1 MNALEMALKM
11 ETDAV
16 QFYTEASQKAKF
28 SVGKKMFL
36 AVAADEERHHDMIA
50 QIIKGL
56 HVTPKDVSPLKNV
69 KSIFETMKNEMT
81 KKIEA
86 STDEVEA
93 FKIAM
98 RMEKEG
104 IEYYEKAMTKSMK
117 PKEKEFLALLI
128 NEEKQHYAIFS
139 DTYEYLAKT
148 GRWFL
153 WEESPIRSMVEGG

>member
-1 MNALEMALKM
+1 MDALEMALKM

-16 QFYTEASQKAKF
+16 QFYTDAAQKTK
-28 SVGKKMFL
+28 SPVGKKMLL
-36 AVAADEERHHDMIA
+36 AIAEDEKRHYEMIS

-56 HVTPKDVSPLKNV
+56 QVTAKDVSPLKNV
-69 KSIFETMKNEMT
+69 KSIFETMKSEMT

-86 STDEVEA
+86 SSDEMEA

-98 RMEKEG
+98 KMEQEG
-104 IEYYEKAMTKSMK
+104 ADYYKKTLAKSTKDKEKALLTQLI
-117 PKEKEFLALLI
+117 KEEQ
-128 NEEKQHYAIFS
+128 QHYAIFS

>member
-1 MNALEMALKM
+1 MNSLEMALKM

-16 QFYTEASQKAKF
+16 QFYTDAAQKTKYP
-28 SVGKKMFL
+28 VGKKML
-36 AVAADEERHHDMIA
+36 LTIAEDERRHYDMIA

-69 KSIFETMKNEMT
+69 KSIFETMKTEMT

-86 STDEVEA
+86 SADEVEA

-98 RMEKEG
+98 QMEKEG
-104 IEYYEKAMTKSMK
+104 VEYYEKAMAKSTK
-117 PKEKEFLALLI
+117 PKEKEFLAHLI

-153 WEESPIRSMVEGG
+153 WEESPFRSMVEGG

>member
-1 MNALEMALKM
+1 MDALEMALKM

-16 QFYTEASQKAKF
+16 AFYTEAAQKTKYP
-28 SVGKKMFL
+28 VGKKMLL
-36 AVAADEERHHDMIA
+36 AVAEDERRHHDMIS

-56 HVTPKDVSPLKNV
+56 HVTAKDVSPLKNV
-69 KSIFETMKNEMT
+69 KSIFETMTNEMM
-81 KKIEA
+81 KKLDA
-86 STDEVEA
+86 SSDEVEA

-98 RMEKEG
+98 KMEQEG
-104 IEYYEKAMTKSMK
+104 IDFYKKALAKST
-117 PKEKEFLALLI
+117 KEKEKKFLAQLI

>member
-1 MNALEMALKM
+1 MDALEMALKM

-16 QFYTEASQKAKF
+16 NFYTEAAQKAKF

-36 AVAADEERHHDMIA
+36 AVAEDEERHHDMIS

-69 KSIFETMKNEMT
+69 KSIFDTMKTEMM

-86 STDEVEA
+86 SADEVEA

-98 RMEKEG
+98 QMEKEG
-104 IEYYEKAMTKSMK
+104 IEYYEKVMAKSAK